1 MLNGEKLQYSRE
13 EAGMTIDT
21 LARVLMPANVNTELK
36 AREFKK
42 CLSKVKNWER
52 GLYTPRPKS
61 DEVQKLASALN
72 VGRDALETWSAT
84 HKFCPMAPRKVR
96 LVADMIRDRNVQD
109 ALDLLKFTNKRA
121 AYYISQVLKSA
132 IANAD
137 EQEVD
142 ITNLYIS
149 ESRVDG
155 AGIRRGTRRWR
166 PKDRGRAVPFT
177 KLASH
182 IYITVDLEN

>member
-1 MLNGEKLQYSRE
+1 MLNGEKLKSCRE
-13 EAGMTIDT
+13 EAGLTVDAV
-21 LARVLMPANVNTELK
+21 ARGLMSSVKPELK
-36 AREFKK
+36 AVEFKR
-42 CLSKVKNWER
+42 CLANVKNWEK
-52 GLYTPRPKS
+52 GLYKPRPKQA
-61 DEVQKLASALN
+61 EIEKLASILKVSKESLQVWA
-72 VGRDALETWSAT
+72 AS

-96 LVADMIRDRNVQD
+96 LVAELIRDRNVQD

-121 AYYISQVLKSA
+121 AVYVRQVLQSA

-137 EQEVD
+137 EQDVD
-142 ITNLYIS
+142 ITNLFVS

-182 IYITVDLEN
+182 VYVSVDLDN